1 MELFL
6 QFKQNTKNMKLG
18 TSVLY
23 TVLIGVSLGILF
35 NSCNKDEEDP
45 QEEFDK
51 NALATNLSTNVIIPS
66 IDEFNN
72 NIVDL
77 QTSFTTFKNDN
88 NQQNL
93 DVLRD
98 SWKQAYLTWQTVKI
112 FDFGPIRDIGMKGAV
127 ATYPVDTND
136 IQNNIAS
143 GSYSLSTA
151 ANADAIGLP
160 ALDYLLYRA
169 GALDSLQS
177 NPNCV
182 TYVEDLIDKMVS
194 ESNAIKSEWSSYKS
208 TFNESTGTS
217 STSAFSLFINEFNR
231 DFELAKT
238 AKVGIPLGK
247 QSLDVPLP
255 EYIEA
260 RYSGISLELLEESLI
275 ALRKVYN
282 GDTFSG
288 GSSGTGLDDYL
299 IHLERNELD
308 NTIDSGFSEMINKT
322 QSFNITFEEALDS
335 NTSGLNELYLML
347 QSHVVHIKTDM
358 TSAFGVLITY
368 QDNDGD

>member
-1 MELFL
+1 
-6 QFKQNTKNMKLG
+6 MKLG
-18 TSVLY
+18 TPVLY
-23 TVLIGVSLGILF
+23 TFLIVASLGIVF
-35 NSCNKDEEDP
+35 SSCNKDEEEP
-45 QEEFDK
+45 QQEFDK
-51 NALATNLSTNVIIPS
+51 KSLATNLSANIIVPS
-66 IDEFNN
+66 VNQFNADL
-72 NIVDL
+72 VDL
-77 QTSFTTFKNDN
+77 ESSFIAFKSDK

-93 DVLRD
+93 EILRE

-112 FDFGPIRDIGMKGAV
+112 FDFGPIRSIGMKGAI
-127 ATYPVDTND
+127 ATYPTDTSD

-143 GSYSLSTA
+143 GPGSYSLSSA
-151 ANADAIGLP
+151 ANVDAIGLP

-169 GALDSLQS
+169 GALESFQ
-177 NPNCV
+177 NNANCV
-182 TYVEDLIDKMVS
+182 IYVEDVINKMRS
-194 ESNAIKSEWSSYKS
+194 ESNTIKSGWTSYQS
-208 TFNESTGTS
+208 EFNESTGTS

-247 QSLDVPLP
+247 QSLDVALP

-260 RYSGISLELLEESLI
+260 RYSGISLDLLKENLI

-282 GDTFSG
+282 GNSFFGSNSG
-288 GSSGTGLDDYL
+288 LGLDDYL
-299 IHLERNELD
+299 THLEKTSLAGN
-308 NTIDSGFSEMINKT
+308 IDSNFSEMINKAN
-322 QSFNITFEEALDS
+322 SFNTSFEEELNT

-347 QSHVVHIKTDM
+347 QSQVVYIKTDM

>member
-1 MELFL
+1 
-6 QFKQNTKNMKLG
+6 MKLN
-18 TSVLY
+18 TPVLY
-23 TVLIGVSLGILF
+23 TFLIGVSLGILF
-35 NSCNKDEEDP
+35 NSCKKEEEVP

-77 QTSFTTFKNDN
+77 EANFIIFKNDK

-93 DVLRD
+93 EVLRD

-112 FDFGPIRDIGMKGAV
+112 FDFGPIRNIGMKGAI
-127 ATYPVDTND
+127 ATYPVDTAG
-136 IQNNIAS
+136 IQNNISS
-143 GSYSLSTA
+143 GSYLLSSA
-151 ANADAIGLP
+151 ANVDAIGLP
-160 ALDYLLYRA
+160 ALDYLLFRA
-169 GALDSLQS
+169 GALDSLQNITNCS
-177 NPNCV
+177 N
-182 TYVEDLIDKMVS
+182 YVEDVINKMLS
-194 ESNAIKSEWSSYKS
+194 ESNTIKSEWASYKS

-260 RYSGISLELLEESLI
+260 RYSGISLELLEASLI

-282 GDTFSG
+282 GNSYSG
-288 GSSGTGLDDYL
+288 ASAGVGLDDYL
-299 IHLERNELD
+299 IHLERSELD
-308 NTIDSGFSEMINKT
+308 NTIDSNFGEMINKV
-322 QSFNITFEEALDS
+322 QSFSTTFEEALDS
-335 NTSGLNELYLML
+335 NISGLNELYLML

>member
-1 MELFL
+1 
-6 QFKQNTKNMKLG
+6 MKLY
-18 TSVLY
+18 TSVSY
-23 TVLIGVSLGILF
+23 TVLIAISLGILF
-35 NSCNKDEEDP
+35 NSCKKEEEEP

-51 NALATNLSTNVIIPS
+51 SAMAANMSANIIIPS
-66 IDEFNN
+66 INEFDNN
-72 NIVDL
+72 LSQLNSNFIA
-77 QTSFTTFKNDN
+77 FKTNV

-98 SWKQAYLTWQTVKI
+98 SWKQAYITWQTVKI
-112 FDFGPIRDIGMKGAV
+112 FDFGPIRNIGMKGAI
-127 ATYPVDTND
+127 ATYPTDTND

-151 ANADAIGLP
+151 ANVDAIGLP
-160 ALDYLLYRA
+160 ALDYLLYRV
-169 GALDSLQS
+169 GALDSLQN
-177 NPNCV
+177 NPNCMN
-182 TYVEDLIDKMVS
+182 YVEDVINKMIS
-194 ESNAIKSEWSSYKS
+194 ESNTVKSQWASYQT

-260 RYSGISLELLEESLI
+260 RYSGISLELLEASLI

-282 GDTFSG
+282 GDSFSS
-288 GSSGTGLDDYL
+288 GSLGTGLDDYL
-299 IHLERNELD
+299 IHLERSTLD
-308 NTIDSGFSEMINKT
+308 NTIDSSFGQMINKVQT
-322 QSFNITFEEALDS
+322 FNTTFEEALDS
-335 NTSGLNELYLML
+335 NISGLNELYLLL
-347 QSHVVHIKTDM
+347 QSHVVYIKTDM